1 MQDSVLMVNNV
12 ENGRLSDTTEQLMQ
26 NNNIA
31 GINRSNKDKI
41 ENEIVKPSGG
51 FLDLIGPGG
60 DHD

>member
-1 MQDSVLMVNNV
+1 MVNNV